1 MGMSV
6 DDYYLAL
13 LHLLPPGKAFP
24 RNDAGV
30 MRDTLKAMA
39 EAFALVDLRID
50 NLIDEADP
58 RTTLELLADWERV
71 CALDE
76 LETVAL
82 RQLAVADKIT
92 DIGGQSRAFFI
103 AVALKFGFVITITE
117 FRPYTCISTVDQGI
131 YEDDC
136 RFVWQVNAPATT
148 VTEATCQSPCTEPLR
163 VWGNEILE
171 ALINYRKPAHT
182 TAIFAYGG

>member
-1 MGMSV
+1 MSV

-30 MRDTLKAMA
+30 MKATLMAMA
-39 EAFALVDLRID
+39 VELAAVDARID
-50 NLIDEADP
+50 ALIEEADP

-71 CALDE
+71 CGLDALD
-76 LETVAL
+76 TVAL
-82 RQLAVADKIT
+82 RQIAVTDKLT

-117 FRPYTCISTVDQGI
+117 FRPYTCITPITEGI
-131 YEDDC
+131 YEEDC
-136 RFVWQVNAPATT
+136 RFVWQVNAPTTT
-148 VTEATCQSPCTEPLR
+148 VSEATCQSPCTEPLR
-163 VWGNEILE
+163 SWGNQILE
-171 ALINYRKPAHT
+171 DLINYRKPAHT